1 MHHTVVSQ
9 WYHAR
14 MTGLSKSSC
23 ICSYIMP
30 SLVFRI
36 KASTQWALGRDCR
49 YIEGAARHT
58 WRTGSWSPK
67 EYTNRGRGTGSAHWL
82 LDRHIHLL
90 MLDSLLLRIERFWAD
105 IGESMYWS
113 ETIFKMVLPSEEL
126 TQDMVFDSAQLQ
138 GSLHPYCLF
147 PVFLWMNCLLGHV
160 FDTAELSEWER
171 VV

>member
-1 MHHTVVSQ
+1 MNLLKLTRYFSFVFQETIFFFLVQKCNWFNPLLGNVHGAMHHTVVSQ

-105 IGESMYWS
+105 IGESMY
-113 ETIFKMVLPSEEL
+113 
-126 TQDMVFDSAQLQ
+126 
-138 GSLHPYCLF
+138 
-147 PVFLWMNCLLGHV
+147 
-160 FDTAELSEWER
+160 
-171 VV
+171 